1 MPDTRSLVLAPRA
14 RGAGSLRT
22 TFVLALAL
30 NVQASLLA
38 ASPAAAAPPRTA
50 ARAARAIDLDLHR
63 ADLRNVLRLL
73 ADIGGVNLVYGDEV
87 SGEVTLRLRAV
98 PWEQAL
104 RMILASKGLEMER
117 EDGIIR
123 VARAETFA
131 RERQAQI
138 DARAQCLQGA
148 PLRTELIAV
157 HHARAQDLLPHVR
170 ARLTP
175 RGTVAYDQRTNTL
188 IVSDVECD

>member
-1 MPDTRSLVLAPRA
+1 MLAMTRSIAV
-14 RGAGSLRT
+14 
-22 TFVLALAL
+22 ALMMQAIAL
-30 NVQASLLA
+30 PL
-38 ASPAAAAPPRTA
+38 SPAMAEPPRPA
-50 ARAARAIDLDLHR
+50 ERASAIDLDLHR

-73 ADIGGVNLVYGDEV
+73 ADVGGVNLVYGEEV

-104 RMILASKGLEMER
+104 RMIVASKGLEMER
-117 EDGIIR
+117 EDGIVR

-131 RERQAQI
+131 KERQAEI
-138 DARAQCLQGA
+138 DARTLCLQSA
-148 PLRTELIAV
+148 PLRTELISV
-157 HHARAQDLLPHVR
+157 RYARAQDLLPHVR

-175 RGTVAYDQRTNTL
+175 RGTVAFDQRTNTL